1 MSDIDAFAASLLE
14 ESKRFY
20 ERAIESNGGAGE
32 QPNLHAALMLA
43 FCSLEAHV
51 NAVADEVAIRSGISV
66 HDQALLLERGVEL
79 KKGTY
84 ALLPKGLKISRLEDR
99 IFVLHRLGIKPNPSG
114 GWATSLAGAIDLR
127 NKLTH
132 PKVVP
137 AITAGSVKKAL
148 EAVIETIDA
157 IYVAVYSRR
166 FPAANRRLASRL
178 DF

>member
-20 ERAIESNGGAGE
+20 ELAIESNGGPGE

-66 HDQALLLERGVEL
+66 HDQALLLERVVEL
-79 KKGTY
+79 KKGTHS
-84 ALLPKGLKISRLEDR
+84 LHPKALKISRLEDR
-99 IFVLHRLGIKPNPSG
+99 IFVLHRLGIKPNPDG
-114 GWATSLAGAIDLR
+114 AWAAGLASATDLR

-132 PKVVP
+132 PKVAP
-137 AITAGSVKKAL
+137 AITTGSVRKAL

-157 IYVAVYSRR
+157 LYVAVYNRR